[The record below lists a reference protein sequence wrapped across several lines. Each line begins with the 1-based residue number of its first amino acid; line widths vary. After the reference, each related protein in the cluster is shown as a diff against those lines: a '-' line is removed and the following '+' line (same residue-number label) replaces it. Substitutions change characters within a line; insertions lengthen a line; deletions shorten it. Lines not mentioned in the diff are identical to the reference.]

1 MLKMK
6 LGIKTVYDKM
16 PEQSIDKIFFLGAS
30 NSSANGLRQ

>member
-6 LGIKTVYDKM
+6 LGNKTVYDKM
-16 PEQSIDKIFFLGAS
+16 PEQFVDKMFSLGAS